1 MYAEPRGVEIVA
13 ICDANPEMV
22 EHTEKAAGNIEM
34 AADAVDLRGV
44 RIYRD
49 FERMLS
55 KEKLVD
61 VKDVKHIPK
70 KDIPKMI
77 IELDLEMREAA
88 DSLNFEKAIF
98 LRDKINRLKQQV
110 EISKVR

>member
-1 MYAEPRGVEIVA
+1 
-13 ICDANPEMV
+13 
-22 EHTEKAAGNIEM
+22 
-34 AADAVDLRGV
+34 
-44 RIYRD
+44 
-49 FERMLS
+49 
-55 KEKLVD
+55 
-61 VKDVKHIPK
+61 
-70 KDIPKMI
+70 MI